1 MIENAASQAV
11 LRRCGFERYGT
22 IPAFLH
28 LDGAWR
34 DHAVFNLVLNDDPP
48 GGRGLS

>member
-1 MIENAASQAV
+1 MVENVASQAV
-11 LRRCGFERYGT
+11 LRRCGFEQYGT

-34 DHAVFNLVLNDDPP
+34 DHAVFNLVLEDGPP
-48 GGRGLS
+48 QA